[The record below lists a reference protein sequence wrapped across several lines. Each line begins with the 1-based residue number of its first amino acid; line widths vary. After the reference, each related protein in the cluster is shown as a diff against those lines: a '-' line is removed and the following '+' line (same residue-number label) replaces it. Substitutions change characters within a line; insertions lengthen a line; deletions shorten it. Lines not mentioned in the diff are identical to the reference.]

1 MLLQAVIRAVI
12 AALSRLV
19 NLMVQQPLL
28 SAADPVT
35 RVPGFCILE
44 CNVAAPTL
52 PVSPP
57 PRLPHAHLQDQC

>member
-35 RVPGFCILE
+35 RVPGFCIL
-44 CNVAAPTL
+44 L
-52 PVSPP
+52 
-57 PRLPHAHLQDQC
+57 